1 MKGLQG
7 RHCLSQEVENMAKEP
22 DKTLGNYVS
31 HPNCQSSDGEDIDKT
46 DATQKKKE
54 VSKLGVD
61 ISDLETFWRSY
72 IV

>member
-1 MKGLQG
+1 
-7 RHCLSQEVENMAKEP
+7 MAKEP
-22 DKTLGNYVS
+22 DKIVGDYQS
-31 HPNCQSSDGEDIDKT
+31 HPNCQSSDGEDIDKK

-54 VSKLGVD
+54 ESKPGVD